1 MSDGAAA
8 AAAPPPAARRRRQN
22 RDAEVLDAAIA
33 VFCDRGYA
41 AATLQDV
48 AQTVGMLKGSLYYYF
63 DSKESLLFRILSDA
77 DEQVDVIFDE
87 VLGLDV
93 APAERLRRFLLRHI
107 QWYLDNL
114 ELARVTFH
122 EWNNLTGDLLA
133 TQKQRRR
140 KYDGFVQDL
149 IRACQADGAVSA
161 DLPVTLAANY
171 LLGAINSTPDW
182 YDRKGRATPVD
193 LAALY
198 TELTMAMLTNW
209 QPGRSPT
216 TTAARARRA
225 RSSR

>member
-1 MSDGAAA
+1 MSSPAAA
-8 AAAPPPAARRRRQN
+8 TTPPRRRRQN

-63 DSKESLLFRILSDA
+63 DSKEALLFRILSDA
-77 DEQVDVIFDE
+77 DDQVRVIFDE
-87 VLGLDV
+87 VLGLQV
-93 APAERLRRFLLRHI
+93 PPNERLHHFLLRHI
-107 QWYLDNL
+107 QWYVDNL

-122 EWNNLTGDLLA
+122 EWNNLTGELLA
-133 TQKQRRR
+133 TQKKRRR
-140 KYDGFVQDL
+140 EYDRFVQDL
-149 IRACQADGAVSA
+149 IRACQQDGTISA

-182 YDRKGRATPVD
+182 YRREGKATPVD

-198 TELTMAMLTNW
+198 TELTMSMLTSW
-209 QPGRSPT
+209 KPGKPAT